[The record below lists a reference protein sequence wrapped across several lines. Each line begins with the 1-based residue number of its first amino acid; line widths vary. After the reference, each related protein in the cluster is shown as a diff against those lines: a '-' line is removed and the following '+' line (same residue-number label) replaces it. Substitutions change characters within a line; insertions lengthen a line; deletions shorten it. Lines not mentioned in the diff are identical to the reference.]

1 MQAEKY
7 TVSSIK
13 VSSLLGAIESKEIAV
28 PEIQRPFVWRRS
40 QVRDLMDSLY
50 KGYPTGYLIVWHN
63 QSVKLKDGSLSA
75 GKKILIDGQQRVT
88 ALMAAISGLMVVNSD
103 YKKERIKISFDPFAA
118 LAADADRDAEIFK
131 VQDQGVLKGSRW
143 IKDIADVF
151 KPGFKR
157 YQFIKEYCDANPDM
171 DIDML
176 DSVLADLLRIAD
188 REFGQIELNPSLDI
202 DLVTDIFIRINS
214 KGTVLSQ
221 GDFVMSKIAA
231 DEEHGGN
238 QLRKLIDYFSHMSVE
253 PAFYSTLAESDLEF
267 SSSEYMHKIEWLKH
281 ETEDVFD
288 PTCDDVIRVAFMDE
302 YPRAKLADLV
312 SLLSG
317 RDFATREYKAE
328 IADETYKRL
337 KAGVLD
343 VVNENNFKNFM
354 NAIRG
359 AGFVSPKLV
368 NSRMA
373 IDFAFMLYLRLAHGN
388 EVSPGALKGIV
399 QRWYVFSVLTGRY
412 SASPESAFAKDL
424 KVITEQGGVCKAL
437 EMLEATL
444 SDNFWSVVV
453 PQNLRQT
460 STINPTYQVYHAA
473 QVVLKDYS
481 LLSNN
486 IFVGDLIRSAGD
498 VHHIFPKAYLREN
511 GFEKSLYNQNAN
523 LAYLDNQVNKSIGKK
538 SPREYFSA
546 AFAQCSGGPEICSIK
561 GIDQL
566 KENLAAN
573 CIPEGVVNWDFSNYE
588 EFLEQRRLL
597 MAAKIRKYY
606 ESL

>member
-1 MQAEKY
+1 
-7 TVSSIK
+7 
-13 VSSLLGAIESKEIAV
+13 
-28 PEIQRPFVWRRS
+28 
-40 QVRDLMDSLY
+40 
-50 KGYPTGYLIVWHN
+50 
-63 QSVKLKDGSLSA
+63 
-75 GKKILIDGQQRVT
+75 
-88 ALMAAISGLMVVNSD
+88 
-103 YKKERIKISFDPFAA
+103 
-118 LAADADRDAEIFK
+118 
-131 VQDQGVLKGSRW
+131 
-143 IKDIADVF
+143 
-151 KPGFKR
+151 
-157 YQFIKEYCDANPDM
+157 
-171 DIDML
+171 
-176 DSVLADLLRIAD
+176 
-188 REFGQIELNPSLDI
+188 
-202 DLVTDIFIRINS
+202 
-214 KGTVLSQ
+214 
-221 GDFVMSKIAA
+221 
-231 DEEHGGN
+231 
-238 QLRKLIDYFSHMSVE
+238 MSVE

-328 IADETYKRL
+328 IIDETYKKL
-337 KAGVLD
+337 KAGVFD

-561 GIDQL
+561 DIDQL

-573 CIPEGVVNWDFSNYE
+573 CIPECVVNWDFSNYE

>member
-1 MQAEKY
+1 
-7 TVSSIK
+7 
-13 VSSLLGAIESKEIAV
+13 
-28 PEIQRPFVWRRS
+28 
-40 QVRDLMDSLY
+40 
-50 KGYPTGYLIVWHN
+50 
-63 QSVKLKDGSLSA
+63 
-75 GKKILIDGQQRVT
+75 
-88 ALMAAISGLMVVNSD
+88 
-103 YKKERIKISFDPFAA
+103 
-118 LAADADRDAEIFK
+118 
-131 VQDQGVLKGSRW
+131 
-143 IKDIADVF
+143 
-151 KPGFKR
+151 
-157 YQFIKEYCDANPDM
+157 
-171 DIDML
+171 
-176 DSVLADLLRIAD
+176 
-188 REFGQIELNPSLDI
+188 
-202 DLVTDIFIRINS
+202 
-214 KGTVLSQ
+214 
-221 GDFVMSKIAA
+221 
-231 DEEHGGN
+231 
-238 QLRKLIDYFSHMSVE
+238 
-253 PAFYSTLAESDLEF
+253 LEF

-328 IADETYKRL
+328 IVDETYKKL
-337 KAGVLD
+337 KVGVLD

-373 IDFAFMLYLRLAHGN
+373 IDFAFMLYLRLAHSN

-561 GIDQL
+561 DIDQL
-566 KENLAAN
+566 KANLAAN